1 MFRGDKI
8 NFTEDRAV
16 LHVALRAP
24 QHASIVVDRKN
35 VVPEVHAV
43 LDKEASP
50 YSLGFNQWRPSF
62 SNNSSASL
70 GPQVPAA

>member
-24 QHASIVVDRKN
+24 QHASIVVERKN

-43 LDKEASP
+43 KEASP